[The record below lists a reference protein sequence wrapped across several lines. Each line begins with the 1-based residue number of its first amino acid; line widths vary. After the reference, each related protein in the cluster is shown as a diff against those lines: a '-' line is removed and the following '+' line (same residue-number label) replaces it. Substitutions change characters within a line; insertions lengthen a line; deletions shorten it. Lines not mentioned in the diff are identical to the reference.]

1 MFVSLA
7 NLRAYKGYIVLAE
20 ALHLRHE
27 AVMEHK
33 DVFDIILLA
42 KEMQSS
48 VWLSLVMC
56 LFLEP
61 RDKVSPTHLPHTHI
75 NCELGKNS
83 P

>member
-7 NLRAYKGYIVLAE
+7 NLTAYKGYIVLAE

-42 KEMQSS
+42 KEMPAAPSRKE
-48 VWLSLVMC
+48 WMKRKGFKKRC
-56 LFLEP
+56 
-61 RDKVSPTHLPHTHI
+61 H
-75 NCELGKNS
+75 G
-83 P
+83 